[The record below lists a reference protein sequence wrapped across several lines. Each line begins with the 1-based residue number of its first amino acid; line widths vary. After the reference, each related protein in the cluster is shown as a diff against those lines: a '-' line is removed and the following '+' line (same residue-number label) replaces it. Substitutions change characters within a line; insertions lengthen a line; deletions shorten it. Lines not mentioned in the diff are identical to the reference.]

1 MTASAVLTTALA
13 SRREQ
18 PGVDPAASAPDL
30 VAAAFA
36 MARRFRAGGALHAF
50 GADPADAHH
59 IAVEFVHPV
68 IVGKRALPAVAHDA
82 PRAAHLLRHA
92 AGPDD
97 IALAVGV
104 RLDGP
109 VRDALRA
116 AGERGLLTVALTGP
130 APHGPDVGPTGST
143 AGDVPVDHLLAV
155 PAADPLAVREQHVTM
170 YHLLWELTHAV
181 LERSP

>member
-13 SRREQ
+13 SRRGR
-18 PGVDPAASAPDL
+18 PGVDPAGSAPDL
-30 VAAAFA
+30 VAAAVA
-36 MARRFRAGGALHAF
+36 LAGRFRAGGTLLAF
-50 GADPADAHH
+50 GADAADAHH

-68 IVGKRALPAVAHDA
+68 IVGKRALPAVAHDGM
-82 PRAAHLLRHA
+82 RAAHLLRHA

-109 VRDALRA
+109 VREALQA

-130 APHGPDVGPTGST
+130 SPDGVT
-143 AGDVPVDHLLAV
+143 ADHLLAV
-155 PAADPLAVREQHVTM
+155 PAAGPLVVREQHVTL

>member
-30 VAAAFA
+30 VAAAVA
-36 MARRFRAGGALHAF
+36 MAARFRAGGALHAF
-50 GADPADAHH
+50 GDDTADAHH

-68 IVGKRALPAVAHDA
+68 IVGKRALPAVAHDGL
-82 PRAAHLLRHA
+82 RAAHLLRHA
-92 AGPDD
+92 AGPAD
-97 IALAVGV
+97 IALAVGA

-109 VRDALRA
+109 TRDALRV

-130 APHGPDVGPTGST
+130 APDGV
-143 AGDVPVDHLLAV
+143 AVDHLLAV
-155 PAADPLAVREQHVTM
+155 PGADPLVVREQHVTL